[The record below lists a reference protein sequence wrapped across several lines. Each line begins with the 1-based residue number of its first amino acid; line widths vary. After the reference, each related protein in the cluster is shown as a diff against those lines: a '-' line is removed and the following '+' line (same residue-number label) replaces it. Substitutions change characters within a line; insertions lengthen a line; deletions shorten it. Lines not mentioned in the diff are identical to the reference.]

1 MFVARARGIDTTS
14 PNPHLLTTNSCGWTW
29 IGAHA
34 GRSKLNAIELSA
46 ATSLFYEG
54 ILGAPRFFEL

>member
-1 MFVARARGIDTTS
+1 MFVARARGINTAG
-14 PNPHLLTTNSCGWTW
+14 PNPHLLTTCSCGWTW

-34 GRSKLNAIELSA
+34 GRPKLNAIELSA
-46 ATSLFYEG
+46 ATSLFHEG